1 MPRQPPGRESGSQW
15 ITNASGRAMG
25 QHHGPLGDPISRCLA
40 AWMRRLEGGSSQT
53 ARSYKREASGF
64 VDFLALSYGPGLGG
78 LLRAKP
84 SDCVAFVNLV
94 PDLAPAS
101 RAVKAAVI
109 RGLFGALVLE
119 GLRETNPAQELGI
132 RNAASPKHHQA
143 IPQAAIVAVLERL
156 RVSDEP
162 RHVRDRALL
171 LLALAV
177 GGRRAELASLNVGSM
192 IWAS

>member
-1 MPRQPPGRESGSQW
+1 
-15 ITNASGRAMG
+15 
-25 QHHGPLGDPISRCLA
+25 
-40 AWMRRLEGGSSQT
+40 
-53 ARSYKREASGF
+53 
-64 VDFLALSYGPGLGG
+64 VDFLALSYGAGLDV
-78 LLRAKP
+78 LLHAKP
-84 SDCVAFVNLV
+84 SDCVAFVNAV
-94 PDLAPAS
+94 PDLAPAT

-132 RNAASPKHHQA
+132 RNVAGSKHHQA

-177 GGRRAELASLNVGSM
+177 GGRRAELASLNVGSIERESGGVHVVFTGKGKKTARM
-192 IWAS
+192 AIKPGVVAAVDRWLTLAGH